1 MQRGGIKEKQKMKN
15 KNKNS
20 LLYYIKISLSYSSFL
35 VCESFLV
42 KKAVMVMVMV
52 MVRFGKAIREAIRVP
67 DFYYTT
73 NNQGF

>member
-1 MQRGGIKEKQKMKN
+1 MKTN
-15 KNKNS
+15 NIIS
-20 LLYYIKISLSYSSFL
+20 ISLYYVKKYLSYSSFL

-52 MVRFGKAIREAIRVP
+52 MVMVRFGKAIREAIRVP
-67 DFYYTT
+67 DFYYIT